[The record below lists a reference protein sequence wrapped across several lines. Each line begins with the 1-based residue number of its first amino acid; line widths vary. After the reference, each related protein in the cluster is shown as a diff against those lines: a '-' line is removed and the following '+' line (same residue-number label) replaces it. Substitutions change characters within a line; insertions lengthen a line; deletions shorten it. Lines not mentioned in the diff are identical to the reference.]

1 MPLDFASAY
10 VVTVVVETVLL
21 FLLLR
26 KKYTTLLI
34 IRNSVIANTL
44 TLPFVWFA
52 FPALGFSWFIGT
64 SIAELFAFLAEAAV
78 YSRLFER
85 IGWKDAIIASFVCNL
100 ASLAAGLVL

>member
-10 VVTVVVETVLL
+10 VVTVAVETVLL

-26 KKYTTLLI
+26 KRYPALQI
-34 IRNSVIANTL
+34 FANSLIANTL

-52 FPALGFSWFIGT
+52 FPALGLGWFLGT

-78 YSRLFER
+78 YQRLFER
-85 IGWKDAIIASFVCNL
+85 IGWRDAIIASLLCNA
-100 ASLAAGLVL
+100 ASLAIGLVI